1 MERVCLR
8 AARLK
13 PGVRRHAFMRAGAF
27 EPQVGVGTRLSLCAR
42 ASAVLHKNTLP
53 CVIDKD

>member
-13 PGVRRHAFMRAGAF
+13 PGARRHAFMRAGVF
-27 EPQVGVGTRLSLCAR
+27 ERKVGVGTRLFLCAR
-42 ASAVLHKNTLP
+42 AKAVLHKNTLP
-53 CVIDKD
+53 CVTDKD